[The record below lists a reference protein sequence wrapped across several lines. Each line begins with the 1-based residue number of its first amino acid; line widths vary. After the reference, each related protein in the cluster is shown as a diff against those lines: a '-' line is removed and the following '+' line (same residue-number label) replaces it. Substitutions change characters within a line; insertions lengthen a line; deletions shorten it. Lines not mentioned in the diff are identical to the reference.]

1 MSVGLYDDDFAT
13 YTHVPF
19 NLELMKYSTF
29 YKGRGEIVALT
40 PFFVPERYTKFI
52 IRKDYFDGRFPP
64 NFLDYDN
71 VTYGGLAFTNNKYV
85 PLDEE
90 IEAQVPDTSI
100 YAKFENTFITKKM
113 YKTNF
118 RALVNSTHLRL
129 SLDGRHKW
137 ENYEKQFFTS
147 DRRTDFIFHDYNLA
161 DIEGAFEV
169 VQDLLKTPSRYK
181 IPNKIGT
188 KFPLKVYDTEAL
200 LNWGSLPALRD
211 LYTIQYNGILED
223 TAFVE
228 FINRAP
234 DKKVLNQFEYNITG
248 GANTPQEV
256 IQNLPKIY
264 KQVLYARSVLQ
275 RVKLVYDE
283 GFFFEKEWER
293 VLDLINIYLGTNLH
307 LSQEVFER
315 YTKGDTLFAFARNLR
330 TYRRYKNEVMIREE
344 AQQLFRFLKER
355 HYELFSM
362 FYEVSTAELKGGK
375 LYSDRYRDKRA
386 D

>member
-29 YKGRGEIVALT
+29 YKGRREIVVLT

-52 IRKDYFDGRFPP
+52 IHKDYFDNRFPP

-71 VTYGGLAFTNNKYV
+71 VSYGGLAFTNNKYA

-90 IEAQVPDTSI
+90 IEAQIPDTSI
-100 YAKFENTFITKKM
+100 YAKFEGTFITKKM

-147 DRRTDFIFHDYNLA
+147 DRRTDYIFHDYNLA
-161 DIEGAFEV
+161 DIEGGFEV
-169 VQDLLKTPSRYK
+169 VQDLLKTPSNYK

-188 KFPLKVYDTEAL
+188 KFPLEVYDTEAL
-200 LNWGSLPALRD
+200 LSWGSLPALRD

-223 TAFVE
+223 TAIVE
-228 FINRAP
+228 FIAGAP
-234 DKKVLNQFEYNITG
+234 DKKVLNQFEYNVTG
-248 GANTPQEV
+248 GASTPQEV

-283 GFFFEKEWER
+283 DFFFEKEWER
-293 VLDLINIYLGTNLH
+293 VLDLINIYLGTNLY

-315 YTKGDTLFAFARNLR
+315 YTKGDTLFAFARSLR
-330 TYRRYKNEVMIREE
+330 TYHRYKNEVMIREE

-355 HYELFSM
+355 HYELFTM
-362 FYEVSTAELKGGK
+362 FYEISTAELKGGE